1 MDPATDPSL
10 SALPL
15 LRRFVIYVPA
25 GDGSAQP
32 VPDGPLTSAVAEIL
46 CERFGGVTSYPA
58 TGRFTLAS
66 GAIQTESVMVLE
78 SYCEQEA
85 WNRDHAALHELAK
98 VLARL
103 LRQESIA
110 YSVDGR
116 MSLVGPDG
124 DAGEGNLAGDEDEE
138 SLKSF
143 LRGVFEDRH
152 FVSRG
157 DSLG

>member
-1 MDPATDPSL
+1 MD
-10 SALPL
+10 SAPDSSSELPL

-25 GDGSAQP
+25 GDGSTQP
-32 VPDGPLTSAVAEIL
+32 VPEGALTAAVAEIL

-116 MSLVGPDG
+116 MSLVEPDDDSG
-124 DAGEGNLAGDEDEE
+124 DGNLSGSGDEE
-138 SLKSF
+138 SLKNF
-143 LRGVFEDRH
+143 LRKVFGDRR